1 MKTTL
6 SILSTLALAG
16 FASAQQSQVKLPAPS
31 PAASVSRTIG
41 NTQITIEY
49 SSPSVKGRTIWG
61 ELVPYGQL
69 WRMGAN
75 HCTTIKLSDSAKIGG
90 KSIDAGTYSL
100 FAIPTKEAWTL
111 IINKKADL
119 AGTDGYS
126 EKEDLVRF
134 QVKPE
139 ESPMAECLGFG
150 IKGDG
155 AATGTLVMYWEK
167 LKVTAPIEVDVMA
180 QIKTALEGAANDA
193 TAYRNAANFL
203 FVNKLDQAQALA
215 WVDKSIQMKETP
227 GNLLLKAQILQKA
240 GKAVDAAGFADK
252 AIANAKADP
261 KMNKEFLE
269 YLEKMAAEIKGKP
282 KS

>member
-1 MKTTL
+1 MWHPEMCPIANAIVSNVRPKASATPSQPMPTLGYPVASTALPQPPSTSQNVPINSAANRFPSDMVCSRGSGVEMAVPRGHVPRIVRRAHWQTIASCERARSAGPRAFTAARVQPRFPRPSGAPMKTTL

-61 ELVPYGQL
+61 ELVPDGQL

-75 HCTTIKLSDSAKIGG
+75 HCTTIQLSDSAKIGG

-139 ESPMAECLGFG
+139 ESP
-150 IKGDG
+150 
-155 AATGTLVMYWEK
+155 
-167 LKVTAPIEVDVMA
+167 
-180 QIKTALEGAANDA
+180 
-193 TAYRNAANFL
+193 
-203 FVNKLDQAQALA
+203 
-215 WVDKSIQMKETP
+215 
-227 GNLLLKAQILQKA
+227 
-240 GKAVDAAGFADK
+240 
-252 AIANAKADP
+252 
-261 KMNKEFLE
+261 
-269 YLEKMAAEIKGKP
+269 
-282 KS
+282 